1 MLLKSLLKGLLT
13 NIPGVEP
20 LLRQRTTG
28 GTSSASYAYDVWMKH
43 LTFLWANGLRTIPDT
58 VAELGPGDSLGIGLA
73 AMLCGARRYCAL
85 DVQEYANP
93 AANLLVFD
101 QLVELFRARAA
112 RPTAGWPDFD
122 QYLDRRLFPSHILT
136 DALLSASLAESRIR
150 TIRDAIINP
159 GQSKDGMSVSYIVPW
174 SNADVIVR
182 GSVDLV
188 LSQSVLEHVADLE
201 GTYRALALWLK
212 PGGRMSHQIDFDS
225 HGIANAWNGYRA
237 YSETFW
243 RILLGKRL
251 YMINREPPSTHIHL
265 LEANGFDVT
274 CLMQA
279 MRTDGIAR
287 SRLAAR
293 WRDLSDQ
300 DLNCAGAFV
309 QAQKSSATSLVPRVP
324 ASANKAAAAVLSC

>member
-1 MLLKSLLKGLLT
+1 MVLKSLLKGVLT
-13 NIPGVEP
+13 NIPGAEP
-20 LLRQRTTG
+20 LLRQRITG
-28 GTSSASYAYDVWMKH
+28 GTNSASYAYDVWMKH
-43 LTFLWANGLRTIPDT
+43 LTLLWANGLRTIPET

-73 AMLCGARRYCAL
+73 AMLCGARRYWAL

-101 QLVELFRARAA
+101 QLVELFRARAP

-136 DALLSASLAESRIR
+136 EAVLSASLAESRIR
-150 TIRDAIINP
+150 KIRDAIVNP
-159 GQSKDGMSVSYIVPW
+159 GQPKDGMSVTYIVPW
-174 SNADVIVR
+174 SDAGVIVR

-188 LSQSVLEHVADLE
+188 LSQSVLEHVVDLE

-225 HGIANAWNGYRA
+225 HGIASAWNGYRA

-251 YMINREPPSTHIHL
+251 YMINREPPSTHLRL
-265 LEANGFDVT
+265 LEANGFHVT

-279 MRTDGIAR
+279 MRTDGIDR
-287 SRLAAR
+287 SRLAPR
-293 WRDLSDQ
+293 WRGLSDQ
-300 DLNCAGAFV
+300 DLNCSGVFV
-309 QAQKSSATSLVPRVP
+309 QAQQASTTSPGTRAPLLVNEVE
-324 ASANKAAAAVLSC
+324 AVLS